1 MDNQPD
7 KGSKMKTKLQLV
19 FLNVLIIIWLVIMQE
34 FIAALVIFLGW
45 IIGIIISEA
54 INGRRR
60 KHDKHR
66 KLL

>member
-1 MDNQPD
+1 
-7 KGSKMKTKLQLV
+7 MKAKLQLV
-19 FLNVLIIIWLVIMQE
+19 FLNVIIIIWLVIMQE

-54 INGRRR
+54 ITGRRR
-60 KHDKHR
+60 KNDSNR